1 MSSRTY
7 HYRKAEELLAQARGD
22 LSNGVGFAYSLAAA
36 QVHATLATVST
47 GVEEHASAIERLGA
61 ERAELEGQS

>member
-7 HYRKAEELLAQARGD
+7 HYRAAEKILAEI
-22 LSNGVGFAYSLAAA
+22 LGFEATDRIAACAALA

-47 GVEEHASAIERLGA
+47 GVEEHASAIERAAA
-61 ERAELEGQS
+61 ERAEMREQS